1 MTSSEKG
8 IRGSCYGSVNA
19 AIELPCL
26 TQMAAEGQLALGDA
40 VSHIT
45 DLDGI
50 EAAFERLRR
59 GEGARTVV
67 IIDADA
73 SGDPESP
80 R

>member
-19 AIELPCL
+19 AIELPHL
-26 TQMAAEGQLALGDA
+26 TQMAAEGRLALGDA
-40 VSHIT
+40 VSHFT

-59 GEGARTVV
+59 GEGARTAI
-67 IIDADA
+67 IIDPAA
-73 SGDPESP
+73 SGDSESAT
-80 R
+80 